1 VSGIGWFLSAGRGR
15 WVVRVRRDRRVGSS
29 VPRSRSPF
37 EAVQQAVR
45 EADRDVLD
53 LSSGSPDWAPPEAL
67 REGLRTYAECDPSAF
82 DYPPI
87 AGLPALRAWIATH
100 HDVDREQVLV
110 TTGASEANFLA
121 VAAALA
127 ENDGD
132 TVVVPDPAYPYYGD
146 RARLLGGR
154 LGRLTLGPTGELD
167 AEDIEAL
174 AGPDPA
180 RVEGETAAV
189 VLNTPNN
196 PTGAVYDQSTMA
208 EVAGTVDAA
217 DATLISDEVYAPFDR
232 SGQFTSARAVTDDAV
247 LVGGFSKALAI
258 TGFRVGYGIFPPRLL
273 ETARR
278 YHRLCTLTASRP
290 AQAAVLAALETL
302 DDGEGLSD
310 LVADARRR
318 LGARSETLERALAD
332 VGDTVVSPA
341 GGFYVLVD
349 LPGVPGTVDGVRR
362 LIEEAGVAAMPGAV
376 FGETTAEYVRFS
388 LTAERVETAAERLR
402 AWSSAQ

>member
-1 VSGIGWFLSAGRGR
+1 
-15 WVVRVRRDRRVGSS
+15 VRRDRRLQSS

-37 EAVQQAVR
+37 EAVQQAAN
-45 EADRDVLD
+45 EAERDVVD
-53 LSSGSPDWAPPEAL
+53 LVSGSPDWAPPQAL
-67 REGLRTYAECDPSAF
+67 RDGLGAYAATDAENF

-87 AGLPALRAWIATH
+87 AGLPALREWIAAH

-127 ENDGD
+127 ENGGD

-154 LGRLTLGPTGELD
+154 VQRLSLGPTGELD
-167 AEDIEAL
+167 GGTLDDL
-174 AGPDPA
+174 AWSTPGGRRGDA
-180 RVEGETAAV
+180 DTAAV

-196 PTGAVYDQSTMA
+196 PTGVVYDQSTMA